1 MLGMSTTQTPET
13 ARRKPLRIW
22 PGILIVAIQWFA
34 FFILPALVP
43 EAALYGIMGGVLGG
57 AVATIL
63 WWLFFSRARWSERLA
78 AIVLMPA
85 AVFGASYIVDKSIL
99 TGAMGF
105 MLYLY
110 AIPVLCLALVV
121 WAAAAQRLSAGQP
134 RFAAMVG
141 TILAACGLFA
151 LVRTGGMSGEGD
163 ADLHWRWTPTPEE
176 RLLAMAGNEPGTLA
190 AAELRSKPRAAAPP
204 ITDSSGSSPLSP
216 RERRGQGEGGNSLAD
231 KPLWP
236 GFRGPN
242 RDGIAQGVQI
252 STDWSHTRPVE
263 LWRHPIGPGWSSF
276 AVQGDLIYTQEQR
289 GDEEIVACY
298 ELATGKPVWM
308 HKDHVRFW
316 ESNGGAGPR
325 ATPTLGNGRVYTLG
339 ATGIVNALSAVDGSV
354 AWSRNAAAD
363 TGAKVPH
370 WGFAGSPLLVDD
382 LVIVATGARLAA
394 YDSARGGKPR
404 WLNQDGKGG
413 YSSPH
418 LVEIG
423 GMKQVIFL
431 CGTGAKSIAPTS
443 GKVLW
448 KYDWSIDGITQPAL
462 SGRADLLIG
471 SGSGLADAAVG
482 VRCIEVAHT
491 KESWTTNVRWTS
503 TAIKPY
509 FNDFVVHKDHAYGFD
524 GSLLACIDLADGKR
538 KWKGGRY
545 GHGQVI
551 VLPDQDLLIV
561 LSEKGELALVEAK
574 PDHFTELAKI
584 PAIEGKTW
592 NHPVLAGNVLLARNG
607 EEMAAFRLS
616 PPVR

>member
-1 MLGMSTTQTPET
+1 MVGMSTTQTPEP
-13 ARRKPLRIW
+13 AKSKPLRLW
-22 PGILIVAIQWFA
+22 PGIVIVSVQWFA
-34 FFILPALVP
+34 FFVLPGLIP
-43 EAALYGIMGGVLGG
+43 EAAMYGILGGVLGG
-57 AVATIL
+57 AIATLL
-63 WWLFFSRARWSERLA
+63 WWLLFSRAPWSERLA

-85 AVFGASYIVDKSIL
+85 AVFGTSYLIDKSIL

-105 MLYLY
+105 LLYLY
-110 AIPVLCLALVV
+110 AIPVLCLALVI
-121 WAAAAQRLSAGQP
+121 WAVAARGLSRGP
-134 RFAAMVG
+134 RFASLVA

-176 RLLAMAGNEPGTLA
+176 RLLAMAGKEPVTTSALA
-190 AAELRSKPRAAAPP
+190 TTSTGAKA
-204 ITDSSGSSPLSP
+204 TPLSP
-216 RERRGQGEGGNSLAD
+216 RGGRGQGEGGNSPHD

-236 GFRGPN
+236 GFRGPD
-242 RDGIAQGVQI
+242 RDGAARGVQI
-252 STDWSHTRPVE
+252 ATDWSHSRPVE
-263 LWRHPIGPGWSSF
+263 MWRRPIGPGWSSF

-289 GDEEIVACY
+289 GDDEIVACY
-298 ELATGKPVWM
+298 SLTTGKPVWM

-325 ATPTLGNGRVYTLG
+325 ATPTLSNGRVYTLG
-339 ATGIVNALSAVDGSV
+339 ATGIVNALSAADGSMV
-354 AWSRNAAAD
+354 WWRHAAAD
-363 TGAKVPH
+363 TGAKVPN
-370 WGFAGSPLLVDD
+370 WGFAGSPLVVDD
-382 LVIVATGARLAA
+382 LVIVATGGRLAA
-394 YDSARGGKPR
+394 YESASGGKPR

-423 GMKQVIFL
+423 GVKQVVFL
-431 CGTGAKSIAPTS
+431 CGLGATSVAPST

-448 KYDWSIDGITQPAL
+448 KYDWRIDGITQPAL
-462 SGRADLLIG
+462 TGQADLLIG

-482 VRCIEVAHT
+482 VRCIEVGHA
-491 KESWTTNVRWTS
+491 KDNWTTHERWTS
-503 TAIKPY
+503 TGIKPY
-509 FNDFVVHKDHAYGFD
+509 FNDFVVHKGHAYGFD
-524 GSLLACIDLADGKR
+524 GSLLACINLADGKR

-551 VLPDQDLLIV
+551 VLADEDLLIV
-561 LSEKGELALVEAK
+561 LSEKGELALIEAK
-574 PDHFTELAKI
+574 PDQFKELAKI

-616 PPVR
+616 PPVH

>member
-1 MLGMSTTQTPET
+1 MVGMSTIQTTQPA
-13 ARRKPLRIW
+13 ARTPLRLW
-22 PGILIVAIQWFA
+22 PGILIVIVQWFA
-34 FFILPALVP
+34 FRVLPGLVP

-57 AVATIL
+57 GIATIL
-63 WWLFFSRARWSERLA
+63 WWLFFSRTRWYERLA

-85 AVFGASYIVDKSIL
+85 AVFGTWYIVDKSIQ
-99 TGAMGF
+99 TGAMGL

-121 WAAAAQRLSAGQP
+121 WAVAFGRLSRGP
-134 RFAAMVG
+134 RFASLVA
-141 TILAACGLFA
+141 TILATCGLFA

-163 ADLHWRWTPTPEE
+163 ADLHWRWTATPEE
-176 RLLAMAGNEPGTLA
+176 RLLALAGNEPATISTLA
-190 AAELRSKPRAAAPP
+190 TAS
-204 ITDSSGSSPLSP
+204 TDAKSSPLSP
-216 RERRGQGEGGNSLAD
+216 LSGRVHGDGSNSPRDL
-231 KPLWP
+231 PIWP
-236 GFRGPN
+236 GFRGPD
-242 RDGIAQGVQI
+242 RDGTARGVQI
-252 STDWSHTRPVE
+252 ATDWSHSRPVE
-263 LWRHPIGPGWSSF
+263 LWRRPIGPGWSSF
-276 AVQGDLIYTQEQR
+276 AVQGDRIYTQEQR
-289 GDEEIVACY
+289 GEDEIVACY
-298 ELATGKPVWM
+298 NFTTGKPVWM
-308 HKDHVRFW
+308 HKDAVRFW

-325 ATPTLGNGRVYTLG
+325 ATPTVSNGRVYTLG
-339 ATGIVNALSAVDGSV
+339 ATGIVNALSAANGFVMWWRD
-354 AWSRNAAAD
+354 AAKD

-370 WGFAGSPLLVDD
+370 WGFAGSPLIVDD

-394 YDSARGGKPR
+394 YDSAAGGKPR

-423 GMKQVIFL
+423 GVKQVVFL
-431 CGTGAKSIAPTS
+431 CGTGAISVAPAT
-443 GKVLW
+443 GTVLW
-448 KYDWSIDGITQPAL
+448 KYPWSIDGITQPAL
-462 SGRADLLIG
+462 AGKADVLIG
-471 SGSGLADAAVG
+471 SGSGLGDQAVG
-482 VRCIEVAHT
+482 VRCVEIGHDKGA
-491 KESWTTNVRWTS
+491 WTTHERWTS
-503 TAIKPY
+503 IGIKPY
-509 FNDFVVHKDHAYGFD
+509 FNDFVVHKGHAYGFD
-524 GSLLACIDLADGKR
+524 GSILACIDLGDGKR

-574 PDHFTELAKI
+574 PDQFKELAKI